1 MERNY
6 VAALAAKNSRAQD
19 LRLEAPWTTTEEI
32 HVELPHGARLTSIP
46 ENQSISS
53 EFGSADIR
61 YEVAG
66 DQVTILSTVQFSA
79 TRIPAPRYSAFREFA
94 TGVEAAFR
102 RDLEV
107 ELP

>member
-6 VAALAAKNSRAQD
+6 VATLAAKNSRAQD

-32 HVELPHGARLTSIP
+32 HIELPHGARLTSVP

-53 EFGSADIR
+53 GFGSAKIR

-66 DQVTILSTVQFSA
+66 DRVTILSTVQFSA
-79 TRIPAPRYSAFREFA
+79 TLIPAAQYSAFREFA
-94 TGVEAAFR
+94 AGVETAFR
-102 RDLEV
+102 RNLEV